1 MTGYDVADV
10 NDVKAFIEGTRSEF
24 RTQNG
29 KLNIDAISAIIDKG
43 DRLFK
48 IEKNEE
54 AIPCFKNAIKS
65 LERLKNQNNRAGFEN
80 EFSDGYIASTT
91 IKLERC
97 LFAAKRYEESIVCC
111 DKVIQM
117 NPEDLVGINGPKR
130 GFLEHPAYFL
140 AWVGKGNSLFE
151 LERYEESIVCC
162 DKVIQMNPEDFVGWA
177 NKGECLDKLAK
188 YPESISCYE
197 KALEKDPNNETW
209 QNSLDS
215 VKAKLS
221 NDFSS
226 KTGFGLIEKNEP
238 SEPITIL
245 KVRLAK
251 GEITIEEYRKIKE
264 CLEN

>member
-1 MTGYDVADV
+1 MTGYDVGDV

-117 NPEDLVGINGPKR
+117 NPEDLVG
-130 GFLEHPAYFL
+130 
-140 AWVGKGNSLFE
+140 
-151 LERYEESIVCC
+151 
-162 DKVIQMNPEDFVGWA
+162 WA

>member
-1 MTGYDVADV
+1 MAGPVDWK
-10 NDVKAFIEGTRSEF
+10 DVKEFIEGTRSEF
-24 RTQNG
+24 RTQKG
-29 KLNIDAISAIIDKG
+29 ELNMDSIFAIIDKG
-43 DRLFK
+43 DGLFK
-48 IEKNEE
+48 NKKIEE
-54 AIPCFKNAIKS
+54 AIPCFENAIKS
-65 LERLKNQNNRAGFEN
+65 LEQLENQNSRAGDEN
-80 EFSDGYIASTT
+80 EFSDGFIASTT

-117 NPEDLVGINGPKR
+117 NPED
-130 GFLEHPAYFL
+130 
-140 AWVGKGNSLFE
+140 
-151 LERYEESIVCC
+151 
-162 DKVIQMNPEDFVGWA
+162 FVGWA
-177 NKGECLDKLAK
+177 NKGECLDKLSK

-221 NDFSS
+221 DDFSS

-251 GEITIEEYRKIKE
+251 GEITLEEYSKIKE

>member
-1 MTGYDVADV
+1 MAGPVDWK
-10 NDVKAFIEGTRSEF
+10 DVKEFIEGTRSEF
-24 RTQNG
+24 TTQNG
-29 KLNIDAISAIIDKG
+29 ELKIDSIFAIIDKG
-43 DRLFK
+43 DGLFK
-48 IEKNEE
+48 NKKIEE
-54 AIPCFKNAIKS
+54 AIPCFENAIKS
-65 LERLKNQNNRAGFEN
+65 LEQLENQNSRAGDEN
-80 EFSDGYIASTT
+80 EFSDGFIASTT

-117 NPEDLVGINGPKR
+117 NPEDFVGLNGPKR
-130 GFLEHPAYFL
+130 GFLEHPAYFV
-140 AWVGKGNSLFE
+140 AWVYKGNSLFE
-151 LERYEESIVCC
+151 LERFEESIVCC

-177 NKGECLDKLAK
+177 NKGECLDKLSK

-215 VKAKLS
+215 VKSKLS
-221 NDFSS
+221 DDFSS

-251 GEITIEEYRKIKE
+251 GEITLEEYSKIKE

>member
-1 MTGYDVADV
+1 MTGYKIERD
-10 NDVKAFIEGTRSEF
+10 DVKAFIEGTRSEF

-117 NPEDLVGINGPKR
+117 NPED
-130 GFLEHPAYFL
+130 
-140 AWVGKGNSLFE
+140 
-151 LERYEESIVCC
+151 
-162 DKVIQMNPEDFVGWA
+162 FVGWA

-226 KTGFGLIEKNEP
+226 KTGFGLIEKNELSDP
-238 SEPITIL
+238 VIIL

-251 GEITIEEYRKIKE
+251 GEITLEEYRKIKE
-264 CLEN
+264 HLEN

>member
-1 MTGYDVADV
+1 MAGPVDWK
-10 NDVKAFIEGTRSEF
+10 DVKAFIEGTRSEF

-117 NPEDLVGINGPKR
+117 NPED
-130 GFLEHPAYFL
+130 
-140 AWVGKGNSLFE
+140 
-151 LERYEESIVCC
+151 
-162 DKVIQMNPEDFVGWA
+162 FVGWA

-221 NDFSS
+221 KDSFS

-238 SEPITIL
+238 SDPVIIL

-251 GEITIEEYRKIKE
+251 GEITLEEYRKIKE
-264 CLEN
+264 HLEN